1 MLNTLLLI
9 WGCCLAGVV
18 VLWLVSL
25 ARRDVSIVDIFWGP
39 AFVAATFLVWW
50 RSGQSSTWHFL
61 HLALV
66 AVWGLRLGGHIAWR
80 GRGHGEDRRYAAMR
94 KSHGERFRW
103 LSLFTVFFLQATL
116 VALLVAPLAIV
127 QSRLIYRPAWCVVG
141 GVIWLLGFLC
151 EAVGDAQLLAFQRDP
166 ASRGK
171 VLNSGLWHYSRH
183 PNYFGEALLWWGYGV
198 FALGVPGGVWT
209 LYAPLVMTL
218 LLLRVSGVPMLE
230 AGMESRRPGYR
241 EYIERTSSFVPWFP
255 RRTGER

>member
-1 MLNTLLLI
+1 
-9 WGCCLAGVV
+9 
-18 VLWLVSL
+18 
-25 ARRDVSIVDIFWGP
+25 
-39 AFVAATFLVWW
+39 
-50 RSGQSSTWHFL
+50 
-61 HLALV
+61 
-66 AVWGLRLGGHIAWR
+66 
-80 GRGHGEDRRYAAMR
+80 
-94 KSHGERFRW
+94 
-103 LSLFTVFFLQATL
+103 
-116 VALLVAPLAIV
+116 
-127 QSRLIYRPAWCVVG
+127 
-141 GVIWLLGFLC
+141 VIWLLGFLC